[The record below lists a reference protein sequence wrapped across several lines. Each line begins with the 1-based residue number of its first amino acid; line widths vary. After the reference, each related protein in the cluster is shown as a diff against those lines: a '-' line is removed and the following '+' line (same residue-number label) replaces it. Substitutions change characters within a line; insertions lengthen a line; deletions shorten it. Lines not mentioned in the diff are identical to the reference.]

1 MTLDP
6 GGRKVKEGILR
17 KKFPEPAGVRKC
29 GKSEEGRV
37 KDTFKDRSTGSS
49 AEIRPRA
56 WLEQGHT

>member
-37 KDTFKDRSTGSS
+37 KDTSRTG
-49 AEIRPRA
+49 ALGPAQR
-56 WLEQGHT
+56 